1 MKYTEVD
8 IKLEKIIPFSEI
20 LIAKLNDIG
29 YDSFEESDFGLKAYI
44 KTQIFDEKKLSE
56 ICEDLSSETKISY
69 KFLILEEKN
78 WNEEWEKNFSPVFIN
93 DSCVVRAPFH
103 TPFHDLKYEI
113 IIMPKMSF
121 GTGHHPTTSLILDK
135 MFEVN
140 FSNKNVLDIGSGTG
154 VLSILS
160 SMLGANF
167 CLGIDNDKWAYE
179 NAKQNAILNNT
190 LNTDFRYG
198 TIDCIKKETHF
209 DIFLININRNTILK
223 EISSYIN
230 FMNPNA
236 DLILS
241 GFLLED
247 VDIIIDRLTKHNF
260 NKLDIKNK
268 DKWQMIHFKRY

>member
-20 LIAKLNDIG
+20 LIAKLNEIG
-29 YDSFEESDFGLKAYI
+29 YDSYEENKLGVKAYI
-44 KTQIFDEKKLSE
+44 ETKIFDEKKISE
-56 ICEDLSSETKISY
+56 ICEDLSLQTNISY
-69 KFLILEEKN
+69 TFSILEEKN
-78 WNEEWEKNFSPVFIN
+78 WNKEWEKNFNPVFIN
-93 DSCVVRAPFH
+93 DSCVIRAPFH
-103 TPFHDLKYEI
+103 KPFNDVRYEI

-121 GTGHHPTTSLILDK
+121 GTGHHPTTSLILNK

-140 FSNKNVLDIGSGTG
+140 FLNKNVLDIGSGTG

-160 SMLGANF
+160 SILGADF

-190 LNTDFRYG
+190 LNIDFRYG
-198 TIDCIKKETHF
+198 TIDSIKKETHF
-209 DIFLININRNTILK
+209 DIVLININRNTILK
-223 EISSYIN
+223 EISSYIK
-230 FMNPNA
+230 FMDPNA

-241 GFLLED
+241 GFLHED
-247 VDIIIDRLTKHNF
+247 VDIIIDRLIKHNF
-260 NKLDIKNK
+260 KKLDIKNK

>member
-20 LIAKLNDIG
+20 LIAKLNEIG
-29 YDSFEESDFGLKAYI
+29 YDSYEENKLGVKAYI
-44 KTQIFDEKKLSE
+44 ETKIFDEKKISE
-56 ICEDLSSETKISY
+56 ICEDLSLQTNISY
-69 KFLILEEKN
+69 TFSILEEKN
-78 WNEEWEKNFSPVFIN
+78 WNKEWEKNFNPVFIN
-93 DSCVVRAPFH
+93 DSCVIRAPFH
-103 TPFHDLKYEI
+103 KPFNHVRYEI

-121 GTGHHPTTSLILDK
+121 GTGHHPTTSLILNK

-140 FSNKNVLDIGSGTG
+140 FLNKNVLDIGSGTG

-160 SMLGANF
+160 SILGADF

-190 LNTDFRYG
+190 LNIDFRYG
-198 TIDCIKKETHF
+198 TIDSIKKETHF
-209 DIFLININRNTILK
+209 DIVLININRNTILK
-223 EISSYIN
+223 EISSYIK
-230 FMNPNA
+230 FMDPNA

-241 GFLLED
+241 GFLQED
-247 VDIIIDRLTKHNF
+247 VDIIIDRLIKHNF
-260 NKLDIKNK
+260 KKLDIKNK

>member
-20 LIAKLNDIG
+20 LIAKLNEIG
-29 YDSFEESDFGLKAYI
+29 YDSYEENKLGVKAYI
-44 KTQIFDEKKLSE
+44 ETKIFDEKKISE
-56 ICEDLSSETKISY
+56 ICEDLSLQTNISY
-69 KFLILEEKN
+69 TFSILEEKN
-78 WNEEWEKNFSPVFIN
+78 WNKEWEKNFNPVFIN
-93 DSCVVRAPFH
+93 DSCVIRAPFH
-103 TPFHDLKYEI
+103 KPFNDVRYEI

-121 GTGHHPTTSLILDK
+121 GTGHHPTTSLILNK

-140 FSNKNVLDIGSGTG
+140 FLNKNVLDIGSGTG

-160 SMLGANF
+160 SILGADF

-190 LNTDFRYG
+190 LNIDFRYG
-198 TIDCIKKETHF
+198 TIDSIKKEMHF
-209 DIFLININRNTILK
+209 DIVLININRNTILK
-223 EISSYIN
+223 EISSYIK
-230 FMNPNA
+230 FMDPNA

-241 GFLLED
+241 GFLHED
-247 VDIIIDRLTKHNF
+247 VDIIIDKLIKHNF
-260 NKLDIKNK
+260 KKLDIKNK

>member
-20 LIAKLNDIG
+20 LIAKLNEIG
-29 YDSFEESDFGLKAYI
+29 YDSYEENKLGVKAYI
-44 KTQIFDEKKLSE
+44 ETKIFDEKKISE
-56 ICEDLSSETKISY
+56 ICEDLSVQTNISY
-69 KFLILEEKN
+69 TFSILEEKN
-78 WNEEWEKNFSPVFIN
+78 WNKEWEKNFNPVFIN
-93 DSCVVRAPFH
+93 DSCVIRAPFH
-103 TPFHDLKYEI
+103 KPFNHVRYEI

-121 GTGHHPTTSLILDK
+121 GTGHHPTTSLILNK

-140 FSNKNVLDIGSGTG
+140 FLNKNVLDIGSGTG

-160 SMLGANF
+160 SILGADF

-190 LNTDFRYG
+190 LNIDFLYG
-198 TIDCIKKETHF
+198 TIDSIKKETHF
-209 DIFLININRNTILK
+209 DIVLININRNTILK
-223 EISSYIN
+223 EISSYIK
-230 FMNPNA
+230 FMDPNA

-241 GFLLED
+241 GFLQED
-247 VDIIIDRLTKHNF
+247 VDIIIDRLIKHNF
-260 NKLDIKNK
+260 KKLDIKNK